1 MQEMPISS
9 VFTLSPKLSPTR
21 CRQWLSPAMF
31 GAAAGAQGSG
41 EGEKGKTDFIFQRPG
56 SDNWWIKLR
65 SGGQRTERSL
75 GTPDRQLADVLAAP
89 LIAD

>member
-1 MQEMPISS
+1 MA
-9 VFTLSPKLSPTR
+9 K
-21 CRQWLSPAMF
+21 A
-31 GAAAGAQGSG
+31 
-41 EGEKGKTDFIFQRPG
+41 KGKTDFIFQRPG

>member
-9 VFTLSPKLSPTR
+9 VFT
-21 CRQWLSPAMF
+21 CRQNCRQPAVAN
-31 GAAAGAQGSG
+31 GCRQLCSG
-41 EGEKGKTDFIFQRPG
+41 RPQEHKAVAKAKGKTDFIFQRPG